1 MDDTGPKYP
10 AVIVP
15 LIGLDGN
22 AFGILGRVQRSLR
35 LAGVEQSEI
44 AVYLDEAM
52 NGNYDNL
59 LRVTMAWVP
68 VI

>member
-1 MDDTGPKYP
+1 MDSNGPKYP

-22 AFGILGRVQRSLR
+22 AFGILGRVQRAMR
-35 LAGVEQSEI
+35 LACVEQSEI

-59 LRVTMAWVP
+59 LRVTMAWVT